1 VSHIGFGICAM
12 TFRGFVLHSE
22 CRSKKENPSL
32 YPEAMGIL
40 NALKQKGV
48 TMAVASR
55 TPTPDIANCFL
66 NKLGIP
72 SFFADMQIYPSYTH
86 KVEHF
91 QKIRQNTGIPY
102 KSMLFFDDES
112 RNIQSVSLLFLFLS
126 RNIQ

>member
-1 VSHIGFGICAM
+1 MCVSHIGFGIYAM
-12 TFRGFVLHSE
+12 TFCGFVLHSE

-72 SFFADMQIYPSYTH
+72 SFFADM
-86 KVEHF
+86 V
-91 QKIRQNTGIPY
+91 
-102 KSMLFFDDES
+102 SMKLWVVL
-112 RNIQSVSLLFLFLS
+112 NLMACLC
-126 RNIQ
+126 

>member
-126 RNIQ
+126 Q